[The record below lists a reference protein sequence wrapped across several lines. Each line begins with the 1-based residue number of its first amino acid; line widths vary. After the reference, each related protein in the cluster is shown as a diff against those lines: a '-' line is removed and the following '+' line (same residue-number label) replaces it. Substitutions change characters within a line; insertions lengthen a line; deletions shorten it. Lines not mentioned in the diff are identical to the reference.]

1 MIRIL
6 SVGAA
11 LAVVATVAYAQ
22 NLEAVKQRREAMKA
36 VGAAAKEPGAMVKGE
51 ADFDLAKVQ
60 KALKVYQE
68 QAQKLPGLYPDD
80 SKTGGDTAA
89 LPAIWERKEEFV
101 ASYEK
106 LAKDAA
112 RASATIKDEASFRT
126 EWPKVMGNCGTC
138 HKAFRKE
145 KS

>member
-1 MIRIL
+1 
-6 SVGAA
+6 
-11 LAVVATVAYAQ
+11 
-22 NLEAVKQRREAMKA
+22 
-36 VGAAAKEPGAMVKGE
+36 MVKGE

-138 HKAFRKE
+138 HKAYRKE

>member
-6 SVGAA
+6 SVGVA

-22 NLEAVKQRREAMKA
+22 NLEVIKQRREAMKA
-36 VGAAAKEPGAMVKGE
+36 VGAAAKEPGAMIKGE

-68 QAQKLPGLYPDD
+68 QARKLPGLYPDD

-89 LPAIWERKEEFV
+89 LPEIWDRKQEFL
-101 ASYEK
+101 AGYEK
-106 LAKDAA
+106 LARDAVTA
-112 RASATIKDEASFRT
+112 ATTIKDEASFRT

-138 HKAFRKE
+138 NQ
-145 KS
+145 